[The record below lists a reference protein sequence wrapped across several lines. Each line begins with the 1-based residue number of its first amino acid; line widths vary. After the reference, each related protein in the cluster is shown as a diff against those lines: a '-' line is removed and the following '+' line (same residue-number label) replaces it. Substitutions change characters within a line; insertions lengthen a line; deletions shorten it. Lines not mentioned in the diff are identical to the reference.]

1 MSAIRL
7 FRPEARAAVPRR
19 SPESS
24 RSMTCAAPFT
34 LIPTVSFVR
43 VTFVVIFFGVCH
55 RVSRFSKLIPT
66 GDRPLSL
73 EEIQVHPYFNL
84 HKIQRAPVAFYLG
97 RWHNFEFPTLIV
109 STKDDARTIWSCQ
122 PSPFSVHVP
131 PSCVVTWCEWNLL
144 VLAPPI

>member
-109 STKDDARTIWSCQ
+109 STKDDARSIRSCLTISILC
-122 PSPFSVHVP
+122 PCP